1 MDVVA
6 INWRSKQILLGEC
19 KWGAKP
25 VGRGV
30 IRELIEDK
38 TPLVLKALPN
48 DEIKW
53 TVHYAFFG
61 RAGFTEPA
69 QTLAT
74 THNAILVDLT
84 RLDHDLQ

>member
-1 MDVVA
+1 
-6 INWRSKQILLGEC
+6 LLGEC
-19 KWGAKP
+19 KWGAKA
-25 VGRGV
+25 VGRSV
-30 IRELIEDK
+30 IGELIEDK

-48 DEIKW
+48 DEPKW

-61 RAGFTEPA
+61 RAGFSEPA